1 LACTRAW
8 KTLERVWKAFGGVR
22 ALKESCGSRANASK
36 KSGGVAESAARRIDR
51 TRARA
56 WALQIHYQW
65 DVGERKGT
73 VAEALEAVVAMRR
86 VAESRMPYLRRL
98 MAELDVRGDELD
110 ELLEVALDNWRME
123 RLALLDRG
131 ILRIAA
137 AELICFD
144 EIPPKVSIQ
153 EAVRLAERYSSPE
166 SPGFVNGVLD
176 ALYKRVI
183 A

>member
-1 LACTRAW
+1 M
-8 KTLERVWKAFGGVR
+8 
-22 ALKESCGSRANASK
+22 K

-65 DVGERKGT
+65 DVGKRQGS
-73 VAEALEAVVAMRR
+73 VSEALDAVVAIRR
-86 VAESRMPYLRRL
+86 IAESRMPYLRRI
-98 MAELDVRGDELD
+98 MTELDARGEELD
-110 ELLEVALDNWRME
+110 ELLELALDNWRME
-123 RLALLDRG
+123 RLALLDRA

-137 AELICFD
+137 VELICFD

-153 EAVRLAERYSSPE
+153 EAVRLAERYSGPE
-166 SPGFVNGVLD
+166 SPAFVNGVLD

>member
-1 LACTRAW
+1 MGRALAHRRSRAGSPRVQPGGLTGRERERGRSRFTTSGTW
-8 KTLERVWKAFGGVR
+8 GSERVR
-22 ALKESCGSRANASK
+22 S
-36 KSGGVAESAARRIDR
+36 
-51 TRARA
+51 
-56 WALQIHYQW
+56 
-65 DVGERKGT
+65 
-73 VAEALEAVVAMRR
+73 
-86 VAESRMPYLRRL
+86 RRL
-98 MAELDVRGDELD
+98 SRRSSPCAGLQSRGCPICAASWRSWTFEGDELD

-137 AELICFD
+137 AELICFG

>member
-1 LACTRAW
+1 LG
-8 KTLERVWKAFGGVR
+8 EVQ
-22 ALKESCGSRANASK
+22 ALKESSGSRASASK

-73 VAEALEAVVAMRR
+73 VSEALGAVVAMRR

-98 MAELDVRGDELD
+98 TAELDARGDELD

-153 EAVRLAERYSSPE
+153 EAVRLAERYSGPE

>member
-1 LACTRAW
+1 M
-8 KTLERVWKAFGGVR
+8 
-22 ALKESCGSRANASK
+22 
-36 KSGGVAESAARRIDR
+36 ARRIDR

-65 DVGERKGT
+65 DVRDRKGT
-73 VAEALEAVVAMRR
+73 LTDVLEEVTVMRR
-86 VAESRMPYLRRL
+86 IADSRMPYLRRL
-98 MAELDVRGDELD
+98 AAELDARGDELE
-110 ELLEVALDNWRME
+110 ELLELALDNWRMD

-137 AELICFD
+137 AELIYFD

-153 EAVRLAERYSSPE
+153 EAVRLAERYSGPE
-166 SPGFVNGVLD
+166 SPRFVNGVLD

-183 A
+183 R

>member
-1 LACTRAW
+1 M
-8 KTLERVWKAFGGVR
+8 
-22 ALKESCGSRANASK
+22 K

-65 DVGERKGT
+65 DVGKREGS
-73 VAEALEAVVAMRR
+73 VSEALDAVVAIRR
-86 VAESRMPYLRRL
+86 IAESRMPYLRRI
-98 MAELDVRGDELD
+98 MTELDARGEELD
-110 ELLEVALDNWRME
+110 ELLELALDNWRME
-123 RLALLDRG
+123 RLALLDRA

-137 AELICFD
+137 VELLCFD

-153 EAVRLAERYSSPE
+153 EAVRLAERYSGPE
-166 SPGFVNGVLD
+166 SPAFVNGVLD

>member
-1 LACTRAW
+1 M
-8 KTLERVWKAFGGVR
+8 
-22 ALKESCGSRANASK
+22 K
-36 KSGGVAESAARRIDR
+36 KSGGVVESRVRRIDR

-56 WALQIHYQW
+56 WALQVHYRW
-65 DVGERKGT
+65 DVGEQAGT
-73 VAEALEAVVAMRR
+73 LTDVLEEVATTRTI
-86 VAESRMPYLRRL
+86 AESRMPYLRRL
-98 MAELDVRGDELD
+98 AAELEARGKEIDQ
-110 ELLEVALDNWRME
+110 LLEVALDNWRME
-123 RLALLDRG
+123 RLALLDRA

-137 AELICFD
+137 AELVCFD

-153 EAVRLAERYSSPE
+153 EAVRLAERYSGPE

>member
-1 LACTRAW
+1 M
-8 KTLERVWKAFGGVR
+8 
-22 ALKESCGSRANASK
+22 
-36 KSGGVAESAARRIDR
+36 ARRIDR

-65 DVGERKGT
+65 DVGEREGP
-73 VAEALEAVVAMRR
+73 VSGVLERVAGMRRIAEA
-86 VAESRMPYLRRL
+86 RMPYLRRM
-98 MAELDVRGDELD
+98 MAELDARADELD
-110 ELLEVALDNWRME
+110 ELLEVALDNWRLE
-123 RLALLDRG
+123 RLALIDRG

-153 EAVRLAERYSSPE
+153 EAVRLAERYSGPE
-166 SPGFVNGVLD
+166 SPRFVNGVLD

-183 A
+183 G

>member
-1 LACTRAW
+1 M
-8 KTLERVWKAFGGVR
+8 
-22 ALKESCGSRANASK
+22 K
-36 KSGGVAESAARRIDR
+36 KSSGVAESVARRIDR

-65 DVGERKGT
+65 DVRDRKGT
-73 VAEALEAVVAMRR
+73 LTDVLEEVTVMRR
-86 VAESRMPYLRRL
+86 IADSRMPYLRRL
-98 MAELDVRGDELD
+98 AAELDAHGDELE
-110 ELLEVALDNWRME
+110 ELLELALDNWRMD

-137 AELICFD
+137 AELIYFD

-153 EAVRLAERYSSPE
+153 EAVRLAERYSGPE
-166 SPGFVNGVLD
+166 SPRFVNGVLD

-183 A
+183 R

>member
-1 LACTRAW
+1 M
-8 KTLERVWKAFGGVR
+8 
-22 ALKESCGSRANASK
+22 
-36 KSGGVAESAARRIDR
+36 ARRIDR

-73 VAEALEAVVAMRR
+73 VSEVLKSVASMRR
-86 VAESRMPYLRRL
+86 IAATRMPYLQR
-98 MAELDVRGDELD
+98 MTEELDARGDELD
-110 ELLEVALDNWRME
+110 QLLEVALENWRLE

-131 ILRIAA
+131 ILRIAT

-153 EAVRLAERYSSPE
+153 EAVRLAERYSGPE
-166 SPGFVNGVLD
+166 SPRFVNGVLD
-176 ALYKRVI
+176 AVYKRVI
-183 A
+183 G

>member
-1 LACTRAW
+1 MERLPA
-8 KTLERVWKAFGGVR
+8 TL
-22 ALKESCGSRANASK
+22 K
-36 KSGGVAESAARRIDR
+36 KSGGVAESVARRIDR

-65 DVGERKGT
+65 DVGGREGT
-73 VAEALEAVVAMRR
+73 FSDALEEVMTMRR
-86 VAESRMPYLRRL
+86 IAESRMPYLRRL
-98 MAELDVRGDELD
+98 AAKLDARGDELD
-110 ELLEVALDNWRME
+110 QLLEVELENWRME

-153 EAVRLAERYSSPE
+153 EAVRLAERYSGPE
-166 SPGFVNGVLD
+166 SPRFVNGVLD

-183 A
+183 R

>member
-1 LACTRAW
+1 M
-8 KTLERVWKAFGGVR
+8 
-22 ALKESCGSRANASK
+22 K
-36 KSGGVAESAARRIDR
+36 KSGGVADNVARRIDR

-65 DVGERKGT
+65 DAREREGT
-73 VAEALEAVVAMRR
+73 FSDVLQEVMGMRR
-86 VAESRMPYLRRL
+86 IAESRMPYLRRL
-98 MAELDVRGDELD
+98 AAELDARCDELD
-110 ELLEVALDNWRME
+110 ELLEVALDNWRMD

-144 EIPPKVSIQ
+144 DIPPKVSIQ
-153 EAVRLAERYSSPE
+153 EAVRLADRYGGPE
-166 SPGFVNGVLD
+166 SPRFVNGVLD

-183 A
+183 R

>member
-1 LACTRAW
+1 M
-8 KTLERVWKAFGGVR
+8 
-22 ALKESCGSRANASK
+22 
-36 KSGGVAESAARRIDR
+36 ARRIDR

-65 DVGERKGT
+65 DVGGRAGT
-73 VAEALEAVVAMRR
+73 LTDVLDEVVTMRR
-86 VAESRMPYLRRL
+86 IAESRMPYVRR
-98 MAELDVRGDELD
+98 MVAELDARGDELD
-110 ELLEVALDNWRME
+110 QLLDVALDNWRME
-123 RLALLDRG
+123 RLALLDRAV
-131 ILRIAA
+131 LRIAA
-137 AELICFD
+137 AELVCFD

-153 EAVRLAERYSSPE
+153 EAVRLAERYSGPE

>member
-1 LACTRAW
+1 M
-8 KTLERVWKAFGGVR
+8 
-22 ALKESCGSRANASK
+22 K

-65 DVGERKGT
+65 DVGKRQGS
-73 VAEALEAVVAMRR
+73 VSEALDAVVAIRR
-86 VAESRMPYLRRL
+86 IAESRMPYLRRI
-98 MAELDVRGDELD
+98 MTELDARGEELD
-110 ELLEVALDNWRME
+110 ELLELALDNWRME
-123 RLALLDRG
+123 RLALLDRA

-137 AELICFD
+137 VELICFD

-153 EAVRLAERYSSPE
+153 EAVRLAERYSGSE

-183 A
+183 G

>member
-1 LACTRAW
+1 M
-8 KTLERVWKAFGGVR
+8 
-22 ALKESCGSRANASK
+22 K
-36 KSGGVAESAARRIDR
+36 KSGGVAESLARRIDR

-65 DVGERKGT
+65 DVGEREKT
-73 VAEALEAVVAMRR
+73 FSDVLEEVMAMRR
-86 VAESRMPYLRRL
+86 IAESRMPYLRRL
-98 MAELDVRGDELD
+98 AAELDARGDELD
-110 ELLEVALDNWRME
+110 DLLEVALDNWRMD

-137 AELICFD
+137 AELIYLD

-153 EAVRLAERYSSPE
+153 EAVRLAERYSGLE

-183 A
+183 R

>member
-1 LACTRAW
+1 MEKLPG
-8 KTLERVWKAFGGVR
+8 TL
-22 ALKESCGSRANASK
+22 K
-36 KSGGVAESAARRIDR
+36 KSGGVAESVARRIDR

-65 DVGERKGT
+65 DVREREGT
-73 VAEALEAVVAMRR
+73 FSDVLEEVMAMRR
-86 VAESRMPYLRRL
+86 IAESRMPYLRR
-98 MAELDVRGDELD
+98 MAAELDARGDELD
-110 ELLEVALDNWRME
+110 QLLEVALDNWRMD

-153 EAVRLAERYSSPE
+153 EALRLAERYSGPE
-166 SPGFVNGVLD
+166 SPRFVNGVLD

-183 A
+183 R

>member
-1 LACTRAW
+1 M
-8 KTLERVWKAFGGVR
+8 KSPGTLH
-22 ALKESCGSRANASK
+22 
-36 KSGGVAESAARRIDR
+36 KSIGVAESVTRRIDR

-65 DVGERKGT
+65 DVGERQGT
-73 VAEALEAVVAMRR
+73 LTHTLEKVGAMRR
-86 VAESRMPYLRRL
+86 IAESRMPYLRHL
-98 MAELDVRGDELD
+98 MAELDARGEELD
-110 ELLEVALDNWRME
+110 QLLGVSLDNWRME

-137 AELICFD
+137 AELVCFD

-153 EAVRLAERYSSPE
+153 EAVRLAERYSGDE
-166 SPGFVNGVLD
+166 SPRFVNGVLD

-183 A
+183 G

>member
-1 LACTRAW
+1 M
-8 KTLERVWKAFGGVR
+8 
-22 ALKESCGSRANASK
+22 KESR
-36 KSGGVAESAARRIDR
+36 GVADSVTRRIDR

-65 DVGERKGT
+65 DVGGRQGT
-73 VAEALEAVVAMRR
+73 FSEALEAVMAMRR
-86 VAESRMPYLRRL
+86 IADSRMPYLLRL
-98 MAELDVRGDELD
+98 AAELDARGDELD

-123 RLALLDRG
+123 RLAMLDRG

-137 AELICFD
+137 AELVCFD

-153 EAVRLAERYSSPE
+153 EAVRLAERYSGADSPR
-166 SPGFVNGVLD
+166 FVNGVLD

-183 A
+183 G

>member
-1 LACTRAW
+1 M
-8 KTLERVWKAFGGVR
+8 
-22 ALKESCGSRANASK
+22 
-36 KSGGVAESAARRIDR
+36 ARRIDR

-65 DVGERKGT
+65 DVGGRRRT
-73 VAEALEAVVAMRR
+73 VSDVLRDVVAVRR
-86 VAESRMPYLRRL
+86 ISDARMPYLRRL
-98 MAELDVRGDELD
+98 TAELDVRGDELD

-137 AELICFD
+137 AELVCFD

-153 EAVRLAERYSSPE
+153 EAVRLAERYSGPE
-166 SPGFVNGVLD
+166 SPRFVNGVLD

-183 A
+183 G